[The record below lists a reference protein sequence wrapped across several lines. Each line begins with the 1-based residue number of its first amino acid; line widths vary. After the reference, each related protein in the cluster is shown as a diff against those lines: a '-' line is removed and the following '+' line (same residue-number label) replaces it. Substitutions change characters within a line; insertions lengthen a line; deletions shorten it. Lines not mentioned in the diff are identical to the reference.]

1 MQNEPNQKVR
11 SFFFLFFAERARRSI
26 HDGFEKQAY
35 RGDSSGIAWL
45 SLFSG

>member
-1 MQNEPNQKVR
+1 MQNEPSSSVR

-26 HDGFEKQAY
+26 HDGSEKQAY
-35 RGDSSGIAWL
+35 RGESRGSALL